1 MTCKDVDEIL
11 IEGGNRT
18 PQLESVAGEHLNSC
32 ERCRSIVR
40 WMERTDSTNDFDRRM
55 LDTIGASLLPAL
67 KPVRPLAPNWISISA
82 FVLLACATPVIGAS
96 FLGMHGL
103 WAATALQR
111 TVILSAICLGVF
123 AAANVASREMTPG
136 NQRHITAWSVL
147 AGSSVVLLL
156 IFSLLFRNYGTG
168 NFVRSGILCL
178 ATGLCFSIGT
188 GLLVGLL
195 LRRGF
200 ILDAASGGLSA
211 GTLAGL
217 TGLGLLE
224 LHCANLSATHII
236 VWHLAVLAVSGAAG
250 WLIGHTADR

>member
-67 KPVRPLAPNWISISA
+67 KPVRPLAPNWIWISA
-82 FVLLACATPVIGAS
+82 FLLLACAFAVIGAS
-96 FLGMHGL
+96 FLGLHGL

-111 TVILSAICLGVF
+111 TVILSAICLGAF

-136 NQRHITAWSVL
+136 NQRRITAWNVL
-147 AGSSVVLLL
+147 AGSSVLLLL

-188 GLLVGLL
+188 GLLIGLL